1 MSNSEGCR
9 KILLKI
15 GYLGAAYCGFQVQKN
30 APSIQ
35 ETVQDAAER
44 VFGKRYP
51 LSGCSRTDSG
61 VHALEYY
68 CTVET
73 DGDANNVPIEKIP
86 DAMNSLLPEDI
97 AVFHAEYKDSD
108 FHVRYSVRSKEY
120 KYVVWN
126 SKYKNPYLK
135 DRAYHYPKALDVCI
149 MNTAAKAFIGRHDFS
164 AFMASGSSCEDTVR
178 EIYSASV
185 EREGDTVVFKVSGNG
200 FLYNMVRI
208 MMGTLIAVS
217 EGKIDA
223 YGIDDIIKNCDRSAA
238 GMTVPACGLYLNKV
252 NY

>member
-1 MSNSEGCR
+1 MSNSYGYR
-9 KILLKI
+9 KILLRI
-15 GYLGAAYCGFQVQKN
+15 GYIGTDYCGFQVQKT

-51 LSGCSRTDSG
+51 LTGCSRTDSG

-68 CTVET
+68 CTVDT
-73 DGDANNVPIEKIP
+73 DGDANNVPIDKIP
-86 DAMNSLLPEDI
+86 DAMNSLLPDDI
-97 AVFHAEYKDSD
+97 AVFHAEYKSED

-120 KYVVWN
+120 KYVIWN

-135 DRAYHYPKALDVCI
+135 DRAYHYPRTLDADK
-149 MNTAAKAFIGRHDFS
+149 MNAAAKAFVGEHDFIS
-164 AFMASGSSCEDTVR
+164 FMASGSSCEDTVR

-185 EREGDTVVFKVSGNG
+185 EREGDTVIFKVSGNG

-217 EGKIDA
+217 EGKIEA
-223 YGIDDIIKNCDRSAA
+223 NGITEIIKNRNRSAA

-252 NY
+252 SY